1 MKNIK
6 IILIA
11 ILVNTCGFAFA
22 QKAKMPADFRLEYK
36 YNAGMVQLR
45 EDLKLFSGNG
55 TYKAFENGKDF
66 DIKFTSKN
74 KEEIQELHGK
84 LSACGFFGLSLKAD
98 ERYLNPNFGGNLRK
112 YLFEQINSN
121 TTDFLKE
128 DIQTQ
133 INLYFPNVI
142 VASLDVVEYTDTNQI
157 VVTLKYTI
165 ADTNIS
171 DQLDIA
177 FN

>member
-1 MKNIK
+1 M
-6 IILIA
+6 
-11 ILVNTCGFAFA
+11 AFGA
-22 QKAKMPADFRLEYK
+22 QKIFPIDTKPGVAVGVSLNFNNPGVF
-36 YNAGMVQLR
+36 Q
-45 EDLKLFSGNG
+45 S
-55 TYKAFENGKDF
+55 TYLTKDAV
-66 DIKFTSKN
+66 KN
-74 KEEIQELHGK
+74 NLINYFLTNQP
-84 LSACGFFGLSLKAD
+84 

-128 DIQTQ
+128 DIQQQ

>member
-1 MKNIK
+1 M
-6 IILIA
+6 
-11 ILVNTCGFAFA
+11 AFGA
-22 QKAKMPADFRLEYK
+22 QKIFPIDTKP
-36 YNAGMVQLR
+36 
-45 EDLKLFSGNG
+45 G
-55 TYKAFENGKDF
+55 TAVGVSLNFNNPGVFQSTYLTKDA
-66 DIKFTSKN
+66 IKNNLINYFLTN
-74 KEEIQELHGK
+74 QT
-84 LSACGFFGLSLKAD
+84 

-128 DIQTQ
+128 DIQQQ

-142 VASLDVVEYTDTNQI
+142 VSSLDVIEYTDTNQI

>member
-1 MKNIK
+1 M
-6 IILIA
+6 
-11 ILVNTCGFAFA
+11 AFGA
-22 QKAKMPADFRLEYK
+22 QKIFPIDTKP
-36 YNAGMVQLR
+36 
-45 EDLKLFSGNG
+45 G
-55 TYKAFENGKDF
+55 TAVGVSLNFNNPGVFQSTYLTKDA
-66 DIKFTSKN
+66 IKNNLINYFLTN
-74 KEEIQELHGK
+74 
-84 LSACGFFGLSLKAD
+84 D
-98 ERYLNPNFGGNLRK
+98 TERYLNPNFGGNLRK

-157 VVTLKYTI
+157 VITLKYTI

>member
-1 MKNIK
+1 M
-6 IILIA
+6 
-11 ILVNTCGFAFA
+11 AFGA
-22 QKAKMPADFRLEYK
+22 QKIFPIDTKP
-36 YNAGMVQLR
+36 
-45 EDLKLFSGNG
+45 G
-55 TYKAFENGKDF
+55 TAVGVSLNFNNPGVFQSTYLTKDA
-66 DIKFTSKN
+66 IKNNLINYFLTN
-74 KEEIQELHGK
+74 QT
-84 LSACGFFGLSLKAD
+84 

-142 VASLDVVEYTDTNQI
+142 VSSLDVIEYTDTNQI

>member
-1 MKNIK
+1 M
-6 IILIA
+6 
-11 ILVNTCGFAFA
+11 AFGA
-22 QKAKMPADFRLEYK
+22 QKIFPIDTKP
-36 YNAGMVQLR
+36 
-45 EDLKLFSGNG
+45 G
-55 TYKAFENGKDF
+55 TAVGVSLNFNNPGVFQSTYLTKDA
-66 DIKFTSKN
+66 IKNNLINYFLTN
-74 KEEIQELHGK
+74 NT
-84 LSACGFFGLSLKAD
+84 

-142 VASLDVVEYTDTNQI
+142 VSSLDVIEYTDTNQI

>member
-1 MKNIK
+1 M
-6 IILIA
+6 
-11 ILVNTCGFAFA
+11 AFGA
-22 QKAKMPADFRLEYK
+22 QKIFPIDTKP
-36 YNAGMVQLR
+36 
-45 EDLKLFSGNG
+45 G
-55 TYKAFENGKDF
+55 TAVGVSLNFNNPGVFQSTYLTKDA
-66 DIKFTSKN
+66 IKNNLINYFLTN
-74 KEEIQELHGK
+74 NT
-84 LSACGFFGLSLKAD
+84 

-142 VASLDVVEYTDTNQI
+142 VVSLDVVEYTDTNQI
-157 VVTLKYTI
+157 VITLKYTI

>member
-1 MKNIK
+1 M
-6 IILIA
+6 
-11 ILVNTCGFAFA
+11 AFGA
-22 QKAKMPADFRLEYK
+22 QKIFPIDTKP
-36 YNAGMVQLR
+36 
-45 EDLKLFSGNG
+45 G
-55 TYKAFENGKDF
+55 TAVGVSLNFNNPGVFQSTYLTKDA
-66 DIKFTSKN
+66 IKNNLINYFLTN
-74 KEEIQELHGK
+74 NT
-84 LSACGFFGLSLKAD
+84 

-142 VASLDVVEYTDTNQI
+142 VASLDVIEYTDTNQI